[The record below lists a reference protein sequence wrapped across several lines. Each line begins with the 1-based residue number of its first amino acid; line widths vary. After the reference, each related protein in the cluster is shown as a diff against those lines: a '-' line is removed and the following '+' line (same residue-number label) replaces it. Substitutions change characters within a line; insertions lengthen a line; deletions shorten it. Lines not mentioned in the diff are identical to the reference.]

1 MTFSAWPLKHPAIM
15 LGLFALV
22 TLGFVVTLHERTRDD
37 IVANEQAELFSE
49 LAALLPT
56 GSFDNAVLTDL
67 TEVEDARLGPKQPV
81 PVYRLRKAGQPVA
94 VVIAPIAADGYNG
107 SISLLV
113 AIQTDGVLA
122 GVRVIRHRETP
133 GLGDAIEITRSNWI
147 RKMDGRSLEHPPPAR
162 WQVRRDGG
170 DFDQLAGAT
179 ITSRAVITSV
189 RQTLAFYR
197 DNASRLF
204 DRDDNRS
211 DKPEQPQ

>member
-1 MTFSAWPLKHPAIM
+1 M
-15 LGLFALV
+15 LGLFSLIALG
-22 TLGFVVTLHERTRDD
+22 LVVSLHEWTRDD
-37 IVANEQAELFSE
+37 IAANEQAELFSE
-49 LAALLPT
+49 MATLLPA
-56 GSFDNAVLTDL
+56 GSFDNTLLTDV
-67 TEVEDARLGPKQPV
+67 TAVVDARLGPKQPV

-94 VVIAPIAADGYNG
+94 VVISPIAADGYNG

-113 AIQTDGVLA
+113 AIRTDGVLA

-133 GLGDAIEITRSNWI
+133 GLGDAIETTQSNWI
-147 RKMDGRSLEHPPPAR
+147 RKMDGRSLEQPPPAR

-179 ITSRAVITSV
+179 ITSRAVIKSV

-204 DRDDNRS
+204 DRDEKPS
-211 DKPEQPQ
+211 DKPEHPQ